1 MRYLNYLA
9 LASLLLVGCT
19 KKEPI
24 ASIAPAEF
32 IAHAPRGNFS
42 TASIDALEQ
51 LKEKATTPIEKGVA
65 DLLILAQYQSPD
77 SPHTVEVYR
86 EKLKAVIDEH
96 PGTWIAIQAKTGL
109 VESYSAFDN
118 TKERQ
123 TLLESMLEDPGLAQ
137 IANPTDPY
145 VVEFLKRGEG
155 VQVAKSPRD
164 FVLSRLVYEHTSG
177 YDLEGAEK
185 LAAQITQPHWKGF
198 ADVHLEQLR
207 KVPPDV
213 RAKRREAFLK
223 GQKS

>member
-1 MRYLNYLA
+1 MKHITYLMLA
-9 LASLLLVGCT
+9 CLLLVGCA
-19 KKEPI
+19 KKEPV
-24 ASIAPAEF
+24 ASIPPSEF

-42 TASIDALEQ
+42 TASIAALEE
-51 LKEKATTPIEKGVA
+51 LKEKAATPIEKGVA

-77 SPHTVEVYR
+77 SPHKVEVYR
-86 EKLKAVIDEH
+86 EKLKAVADAH

-109 VESYSAFDN
+109 VESYSPFDN

-123 TLLESMLEDPGLAQ
+123 ALLESMLDDPGLAQ

-145 VVEFLKRGEG
+145 VVEFMKRGES
-155 VQVAKSPRD
+155 VEIAKSPRD

-177 YDLEGAEK
+177 YDLEGAEEI
-185 LAAQITQPHWKGF
+185 AAQITQPYWKKF
-198 ADVHLEQLR
+198 ADVHVEQLR

-213 RAKRREAFLK
+213 VAKRREAFLK